1 MKRKKAQTAG
11 EEHGW
16 RSGLEDVI
24 AAELKAQD
32 AVYEYETL
40 KIPFMQ
46 PAKNRKYT
54 PDFIL
59 LRNGIVIETKGRF
72 VTADRGKHLL
82 VKVQHP
88 DIDIR
93 LLFSN
98 ARAKIS
104 KTSDT
109 SYAAWCDSKGFLYAH
124 RHVPHAWLTEAPNL
138 KSLAAIAALQ
148 APRKK

>member
-1 MKRKKAQTAG
+1 MARRFKAKTTG
-11 EEHGW
+11 EDHGW

-32 AVYEYETL
+32 AAYEYETL
-40 KIPFMQ
+40 KIPFQQ

-72 VTADRGKHLL
+72 VTADRQKHLL
-82 VKVQHP
+82 IKAQHP

-98 ARAKIS
+98 ARARIS
-104 KTSDT
+104 KTSET
-109 SYAAWCDSKGFLYAH
+109 TYAVWAEQKGFLFAH
-124 RHVPHAWLTEAPNL
+124 RHVPLSWLTEAPNL

-148 APRKK
+148 KTSK